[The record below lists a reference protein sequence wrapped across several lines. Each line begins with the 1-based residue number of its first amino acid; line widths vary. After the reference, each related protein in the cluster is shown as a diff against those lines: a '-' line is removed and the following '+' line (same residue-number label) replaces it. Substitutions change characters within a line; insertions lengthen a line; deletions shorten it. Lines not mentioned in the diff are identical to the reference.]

1 MYNIFFYLEEKV
13 YGRFFLL
20 KNIYIY
26 IYIYGRLLFF
36 LKNKI
41 LKTFDSRFLK
51 RVIFFKLFEI

>member
-1 MYNIFFYLEEKV
+1 MVDFVSKKK
-13 YGRFFLL
+13 
-20 KNIYIY
+20 KN
-26 IYIYGRLLFF
+26 GRLLFF